1 MAAFVFSGGKRA
13 QALAE
18 AVLRFTPEAE
28 AEYGVN
34 ESGAQVVVKI
44 TAPCLHMSRRMV
56 EVTQFAGG
64 PEYSEN
70 TDRLLHYYAMRA
82 EGKILRMDGDGVIVA
97 DDDGDKLM
105 SLRCKVYHR
114 ELIRALSG
122 RIGVSGNDFILKA
135 IEHYSMYLME
145 AEKMDDASL

>member
-1 MAAFVFSGGKRA
+1 MAAFVFGGGKRA

-18 AVLRFTPEAE
+18 AVLRFTTEAE

-105 SLRCKVYHR
+105 SLRCNSATAR
-114 ELIRALSG
+114 
-122 RIGVSGNDFILKA
+122 
-135 IEHYSMYLME
+135 
-145 AEKMDDASL
+145 

>member
-1 MAAFVFSGGKRA
+1 MAAFVFGGGKRA

-18 AVLRFTPEAE
+18 AVLQFTPEAE
-28 AEYGVN
+28 AEFGVN
-34 ESGAQVVVKI
+34 ESGAEVVVKI

-56 EVTQFAGG
+56 DMTQFAGG
-64 PEYSEN
+64 PEYREN

-82 EGKILRMDGDGVIVA
+82 EGKILRLDGDGIIVA

-114 ELIRALSG
+114 ELIKTLSG
-122 RIGVSGNDFILKA
+122 RIGVLNTTVCI
-135 IEHYSMYLME
+135 
-145 AEKMDDASL
+145 